1 MIRWVSTLVSS
12 TDGGGARSGEVV
24 CRVGVPRGMASE
36 SEILG
41 MGRSQGGTKQKQDAR
56 RCAVEGCKNGR
67 KYRSTKKFEVGGCSM
82 EHLKRVNESLGM
94 V

>member
-1 MIRWVSTLVSS
+1 MIRWVSTLVST
-12 TDGGGARSGEVV
+12 TDGSGAKSGEVV
-24 CRVGVPRGMASE
+24 CRVGVPRDMATQSE
-36 SEILG
+36 VLS
-41 MGRSQGGTKQKQDAR
+41 MGRIGGGAKQNQDAR
-56 RCAVEGCKNGR
+56 RCAVEGCTNGR